1 MNINRKAKQ
10 FMEQYEL
17 KKKGVDLQSITNAAI
32 SMGYEVAF
40 FNPNKESHIELL
52 KKVTNDFYDRQ
63 KQAVT
68 SELNG
73 RKTIFIIFFSSE
85 QDKIFLLLHELAH
98 IYLDHDYKS
107 GITDTAKEIQANDF
121 ASYVIKHGNPK
132 RLLPALI
139 AGTVIAT
146 VFLTALSAVF
156 IYKSILPKAE
166 TSVLIQS
173 PPPTETTPPTQEQ
186 TIISIPESVQI
197 PFSDSHSEQPTT
209 PESTPAP
216 TIEPTPQPTPQQT
229 IAVYITRT
237 GKKYHR
243 QDCYHISGT
252 STFSININEAIST
265 GYEACK
271 SCRPNN

>member
-1 MNINRKAKQ
+1 MNINRKAKE

-17 KKKGVDLQSITNAAI
+17 KKKGVDLQSVTNTAI

-73 RKTIFIIFFSSE
+73 KKTIFIIFFSSE

-121 ASYVIKHGNPK
+121 ASYVIKHGNSK

-166 TSVLIQS
+166 ASVLVQS
-173 PPPTETTPPTQEQ
+173 SPPTETTQPTQKQ
-186 TIISIPESVQI
+186 TVGLVPESVPI
-197 PFSDSHSEQPTT
+197 SISDSPSVQTT
-209 PESTPAP
+209 APESTPV
-216 TIEPTPQPTPQQT
+216 PTPQQQT
-229 IAVYITRT
+229 MSVYITRT
-237 GKKYHR
+237 GKKFHR
-243 QDCYHISGT
+243 QDCYHISGNP
-252 STFSININEAIST
+252 TFSIDINEAINT

-271 SCRPNN
+271 TCRPNN

>member
-1 MNINRKAKQ
+1 MKIKKEARQFIRKYDLQ
-10 FMEQYEL
+10 R
-17 KKKGVDLQSITNAAI
+17 KGVTIQNLTNIAL
-32 SMGYEVAF
+32 SVGYEVIY
-40 FNPNKESHIELL
+40 FNPNVQRHFELL
-52 KKVTNDFYDRQ
+52 KSFGEEMATPATRAIACEKDG
-63 KQAVT
+63 K
-68 SELNG
+68 
-73 RKTIFIIFFSSE
+73 KIIFIIFYTSE

-98 IYLDHDYKS
+98 IYLDHDYKL

-121 ASYVIKHGNPK
+121 ASYVIKHGNSK

-156 IYKSILPKAE
+156 IYKRILPKAE

-173 PPPTETTPPTQEQ
+173 PPPTETNQPTREQ
-186 TIISIPESVQI
+186 TVVLVPDSVQTPI
-197 PFSDSHSEQPTT
+197 SDSSSEKPTSSQ
-209 PESTPAP
+209 STPAP

-229 IAVYITRT
+229 TIVYITRT

-243 QDCYHISGT
+243 PDCYHISGNP
-252 STFSININEAIST
+252 TFSININEAIST

-271 SCRPNN
+271 TCRPNN